1 MARLP
6 SPRQPWL
13 HTYLPLGI
21 SVVAALGA
29 IIAAGIAWYKALSDG
44 TTSTISLWVLV
55 VFLSI
60 LAKEALSIY
69 RVFLDM
75 RRQRR
80 LESAHEL
87 HAAGQ
92 VLREI
97 LAARFSDQVAQE
109 PDDTLRAT
117 AFRVCIYRVVPSHRE
132 VRSSELERVT
142 AYCVGEGGDPGEAGK
157 RISTACGV
165 VGLAYRTGVAQVAER
180 QKESLEQFWDEMVQ
194 TWGFSQEEARSL
206 NRTRWSYL
214 AVPIKDEAGRVDTVV
229 FLDSQV
235 KDCLT
240 DDVIE
245 SIIFP
250 ACEAIGLVIEQR
262 YGHGH

>member
-1 MARLP
+1 MPRLP

-21 SVVAALGA
+21 SVVAAIGA
-29 IIAAGIAWYKALSDG
+29 IIAAAIAWYKARADG
-44 TTSTISLWVLV
+44 TTSAISLWVMV

-60 LAKEALSIY
+60 LAREALSIY
-69 RVFLDM
+69 RVFLDL

-80 LESAHEL
+80 VESAHEL

-97 LAARFSDQVAQE
+97 LSAGFANQIAQE
-109 PDDTLRAT
+109 PNETLRAT
-117 AFRVCIYRVVPSHRE
+117 AFRVCIYRVVPSHRAT
-132 VRSSELERVT
+132 RGSELERVT

-157 RISTACGV
+157 RISSACGV
-165 VGLAYRTGVAQVAER
+165 VGLAYRTGVPQVAER
-180 QKESLEQFWDEMVQ
+180 QEQSIDKFWDEMVQ
-194 TWGFSQEEARSL
+194 LWGFSQEEAQSL

-240 DDVIE
+240 DEVIE